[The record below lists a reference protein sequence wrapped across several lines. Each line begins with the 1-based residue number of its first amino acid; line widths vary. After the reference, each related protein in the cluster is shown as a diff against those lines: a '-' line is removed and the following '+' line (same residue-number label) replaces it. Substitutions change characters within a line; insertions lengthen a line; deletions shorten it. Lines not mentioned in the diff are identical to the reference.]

1 MPTDN
6 TNRREKERVANDAIR
21 TALGALL
28 RAHELSESAGYGSQ
42 VLGPLADAQR
52 DVRYALDTAMGRN

>member
-1 MPTDN
+1 MTTDK
-6 TNRREKERVANDAIR
+6 TDRSEKERAADDAIK

-28 RAHELSESAGYGSQ
+28 RACELSESAGYGSQ

-52 DVRYALDTAMGRN
+52 DVRYALDTAMGRT

>member
-1 MPTDN
+1 MPADN
-6 TNRREKERVANDAIR
+6 TDRNEKEMAANDAIK

-28 RAHELSESAGYGSQ
+28 RARELSESAGYGSE

-52 DVRYALDTAMGRN
+52 DVRYALDTAMGRT

>member
-1 MPTDN
+1 MPTDKTDRSEN
-6 TNRREKERVANDAIR
+6 ERAADEAIK

-28 RAHELSESAGYGSQ
+28 RARELSESAGYGSE

-52 DVRYALDTAMGRN
+52 DVRYALDTAMGRT

>member
-1 MPTDN
+1 MPADN
-6 TNRREKERVANDAIR
+6 TDRHEKEGTANDAIK

-28 RAHELSESAGYGSQ
+28 RARELSESAGYGSQ

-52 DVRYALDTAMGRN
+52 DVRYALDTAMGRI